1 MEKSILRSNINSI
14 FLVNT
19 YQTLHQINPKE
30 NLTKNEYQIDWQGD
44 LGSKDSFLELSSGS
58 RIEKSR
64 SKQSF

>member
-1 MEKSILRSNINSI
+1 MVKSTLQSKIKSI

-30 NLTKNEYQIDWQGD
+30 NLITNEYQIDWQGD
-44 LGSKDSFLELSSGS
+44 LGSKDSFLELSIGS